1 MNSII
6 SPEFLKSGTHGT
18 AITGVVL
25 IKDYKI
31 ALTKTGKEFITGT
44 ITSGIQIPFKA
55 WGSSVAFAKMKA
67 EDYNNVPCLIQGT
80 FDDYQGTI
88 SIIVDSV
95 TAVEGF
101 KPDDFLPIKYN
112 IEGYYTNLVAFCQ
125 KVLTPEGYTL
135 LDKVLFSNKD
145 LVERFKLEFAAK
157 SHHDNCKGGLLVHTY
172 KVLNN
177 LWGILALYKGLHDD
191 KPHIKDLYIIGAVL
205 HDIGKVW
212 EMNFGTYQTCA
223 VVTHRYLG
231 LEYVSKFKDEI
242 VANYGEDWYY
252 NLASIFLQHHG
263 EYDDDCRSIY
273 AQVIHFAD
281 CLDADLTS
289 IVEAKE
295 LAVSPSIKF
304 RDKYLSFMQEGVLN
318 EG

>member
-6 SPEFLKSGTHGT
+6 SEEVLKTGKHGQT
-18 AITGVVL
+18 INGVIL

-31 ALTKTGKEFITGT
+31 TLTKYGKEYIMGNLA
-44 ITSGIQIPFKA
+44 SGVQIQFKA
-55 WGSSVAFAKMKA
+55 WGSSVAFAKLKA
-67 EDYNNVPCLIQGT
+67 EDYTNVPCLIQGA

-88 SIIVDSV
+88 SIVVDSV
-95 TAVEGF
+95 TAIDGF

-125 KVLTPEGYTL
+125 KVISPEGYAL
-135 LDKVLFSNKD
+135 LDKVLFSNSE

-177 LWGILALYKGLHDD
+177 LNSIISLYKGLHNNNQ
-191 KPHIKDLYIIGAVL
+191 KIKDLYIIGAVL

-212 EMNFGTYQTCA
+212 EMNFGNYQTCA

-231 LEYVSKFKDEI
+231 LEYISKFKEDF
-242 VANYGEDWYY
+242 VGVYGEEWYY

-263 EYDDDCRSIY
+263 EYDDDCRSVY

-289 IVEAKE
+289 IVEAME
-295 LAVSPSIKF
+295 LSVNPSIRF
-304 RDKYLSFMQEGVLN
+304 RDKYLSFMLEGDTN
-318 EG
+318 EA